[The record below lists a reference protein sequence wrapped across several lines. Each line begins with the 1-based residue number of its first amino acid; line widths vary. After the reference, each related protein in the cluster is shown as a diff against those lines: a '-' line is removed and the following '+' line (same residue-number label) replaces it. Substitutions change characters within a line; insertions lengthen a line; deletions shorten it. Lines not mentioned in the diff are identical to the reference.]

1 MNLENESSET
11 EDTSKGTARE
21 GGLAGTGGG
30 DRRGGLGGSDADGA
44 DRLGGS
50 GSGAVGV
57 AGAG

>member
-21 GGLAGTGGG
+21 GSLAGTGGG
-30 DRRGGLGGSDADGA
+30 DGGSGLGGRHADGA
-44 DRLGGS
+44 NRLGGGS
-50 GSGAVGV
+50 SGAVGV